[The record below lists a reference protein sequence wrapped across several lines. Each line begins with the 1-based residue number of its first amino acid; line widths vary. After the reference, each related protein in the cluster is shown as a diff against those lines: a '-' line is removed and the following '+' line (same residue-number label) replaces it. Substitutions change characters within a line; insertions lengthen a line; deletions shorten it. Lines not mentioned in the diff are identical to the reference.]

1 MNIQTRDGLQGSLDV
16 FRELLTDGLK
26 HSFEIINISNLVP
39 SILLQP
45 GEDFFELCL
54 EFLL

>member
-1 MNIQTRDGLQGSLDV
+1 MNIQTRDGLQRSLDV

-26 HSFEIINISNLVP
+26 HSFEVINISNLVS

-54 EFLL
+54 EFL